1 MRRMMLGYK
10 THLARGLTASID
22 DEMKLDQRMVT
33 ERLGQLVA
41 CFVVSHGCHENT
53 TSAEGYQIASDV
65 AGSPD
70 HQFRAFD
77 RDDRRRGLRRDPRD
91 LAIDKFIQHQIAD
104 TEHGLIAKLGKILVE
119 IVHSVPDNDRGGGKN
134 L

>member
-1 MRRMMLGYK
+1 MRRMMLRYK

-22 DEMKLDQRMVT
+22 DEMKLDQGMVAQC
-33 ERLGQLVA
+33 LGQLVA
-41 CFVVSHGCHENT
+41 CFVVADGSHEYA

-65 AGSPD
+65 AGTSD

-77 RDDRRRGLRRDPRD
+77 RDDRRRRLRRNPRD

-104 TEHGLIAKLGKILVE
+104 AEHGLIGKLGKMLIE
-119 IVHSVPDNDRGGGKN
+119 IVHRVTDNDPRG
-134 L
+134 